1 MKSRKNGTLNIDLKR
16 ALGASRVIPLSTGK
30 IATPLD
36 LLALREEIL
45 SHMSSEEGG
54 TTSKGS
60 IVEYE
65 IPLREETW
73 MILREMSDQLEK
85 VGTST
90 APEQL
95 AAFFIQ
101 EGILRYQQSEH

>member
-16 ALGASRVIPLSTGK
+16 ALGASRVIPLITGK
-30 IATPLD
+30 IATPID

-45 SHMSSEEGG
+45 SHLSSEERG
-54 TTSKGS
+54 TTSKGA

-65 IPLREETW
+65 IPLHEETW
-73 MILREMSDQLEK
+73 MILEEISHQLES

-95 AAFFIQ
+95 AALFIK
-101 EGILRYQQSEH
+101 EGILRYKQSEH